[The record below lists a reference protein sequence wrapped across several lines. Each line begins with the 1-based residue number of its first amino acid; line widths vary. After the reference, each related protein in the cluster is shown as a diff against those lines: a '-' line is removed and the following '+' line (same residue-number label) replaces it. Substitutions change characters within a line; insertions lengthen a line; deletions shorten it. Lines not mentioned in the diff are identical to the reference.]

1 MHWGRQLSLVSLGFS
16 AFSTLH
22 FLPKQGGS
30 LNPLILDWVFLGGH
44 PQAQSHLFRIFP
56 KFLTKPSVS
65 RTSSAPAE
73 AKQMSPGH
81 PTHVRKLAQAASFV
95 MSTDQSEKLK
105 TLDRCLLHPCI
116 KEGAKLPDSGRSLRT
131 RRHSRSQTSPREHK
145 AAGYGNFPWQPDM
158 PFTKAGELTAFCHS
172 SVLGQFPKALCA
184 LPGGGSRPP
193 RGTKGWGQPRLQAGA
208 TLLGSRLFPE
218 NP

>member
-1 MHWGRQLSLVSLGFS
+1 
-16 AFSTLH
+16 
-22 FLPKQGGS
+22 
-30 LNPLILDWVFLGGH
+30 
-44 PQAQSHLFRIFP
+44 
-56 KFLTKPSVS
+56 
-65 RTSSAPAE
+65 
-73 AKQMSPGH
+73 MSPGH

-95 MSTDQSEKLK
+95 MSTEQSEKLK

-193 RGTKGWGQPRLQAGA
+193 RGTKGRGQPRLQAGA
-208 TLLGSRLFPE
+208 ALLGSRLFPE